1 MFSKIVITTLV
12 WNLLTIQC
20 FSQQTNYA
28 EKSNWAVF
36 PGNYTKELKSY
47 LKDSSLLT
55 KVDVFYVYPT
65 VFLDKADERW
75 NIPLEDENQRRK
87 ILDNVIRF
95 QASAW
100 VEAGSMYV
108 PFYRQAHIRSYRN
121 LETGGR
127 EAIMLAYSDVK
138 EAFQYYLD
146 NYNNGRPIILAGHS
160 QGSTHLMLLLKDFF
174 DNKPLQSQLVAAYLP
189 GIGIKKNEYQSLK
202 LLTDS
207 TQTGG
212 YVSWNTFKKKLSKEK
227 YENWYKG
234 SSVVNPV
241 TWDLSKTA
249 ERKLHK
255 GFLFNNNS
263 IYRQSFTTH
272 LIDGAIW
279 ISTPHFPY
287 RSMAWTMDD
296 YHIGDVNLF
305 WEDVRHNAKL
315 RSSQFLKDK
324 KY

>member
-1 MFSKIVITTLV
+1 MF
-12 WNLLTIQC
+12 
-20 FSQQTNYA
+20 
-28 EKSNWAVF
+28 
-36 PGNYTKELKSY
+36 
-47 LKDSSLLT
+47 
-55 KVDVFYVYPT
+55 
-65 VFLDKADERW
+65 
-75 NIPLEDENQRRK
+75 
-87 ILDNVIRF
+87 
-95 QASAW
+95 
-100 VEAGSMYV
+100 V

-121 LETGGR
+121 LESGGR
-127 EAIMLAYSDVK
+127 DALILAYSDVK
-138 EAFQYYLD
+138 AAFQYYLEHH
-146 NYNNGRPIILAGHS
+146 NNGRPIILAGHS
-160 QGSTHLMLLLKDFF
+160 QGSTHLMLLLKEFF
-174 DNKPLQSQLVAAYLP
+174 DNKPLQSQLVVAYLP

-305 WEDVRHNAKL
+305 WEDVHHNSKL
-315 RSSQFLKDK
+315 RASKFVGGK
-324 KY
+324 